1 MSRDDEAP
9 DRLAREV
16 HGSLERLARELLA
29 RKSGGHLIEASLDSL
44 ELELELPLG
53 GRQGDR
59 RRFAEAL
66 QKQIDQRLDERVQ
79 HAAAFRPGHA
89 YCHRCESASCRH
101 SRPPSSRHVF
111 VRYLPTGTPGW
122 MDLAQLCLE
131 LKHPQVDRLYADP
144 PAFVTLCR
152 DRRELHGGMLRAFNR
167 GTYELLGEVIA
178 GFFRIQSRAEE
189 GRGVLA
195 LTIQA
200 AASRARGRRR
210 RIGLNLLGRTP
221 AGEDL
226 SMLWERHDELPW
238 RRGVQWAQSALAS
251 VGRGGRGGRREED
264 QRVLGIMQGLA
275 RRLERDQ
282 RARSRRTR
290 HAEDRHA
297 SGRRPTRKA
306 VDDAREVRPEN
317 CLIDQ
322 RSRTVVVLGDR
333 GRTHFFTEEG
343 QHVSSVR
350 YSKDAIAR
358 KIKLEQWSPAP
369 RDVVEAFRQR
379 LAEA

>member
-1 MSRDDEAP
+1 
-9 DRLAREV
+9 
-16 HGSLERLARELLA
+16 
-29 RKSGGHLIEASLDSL
+29 
-44 ELELELPLG
+44 
-53 GRQGDR
+53 
-59 RRFAEAL
+59 
-66 QKQIDQRLDERVQ
+66 
-79 HAAAFRPGHA
+79 
-89 YCHRCESASCRH
+89 
-101 SRPPSSRHVF
+101 
-111 VRYLPTGTPGW
+111 
-122 MDLAQLCLE
+122 
-131 LKHPQVDRLYADP
+131 
-144 PAFVTLCR
+144 
-152 DRRELHGGMLRAFNR
+152 
-167 GTYELLGEVIA
+167 
-178 GFFRIQSRAEE
+178 
-189 GRGVLA
+189 
-195 LTIQA
+195 
-200 AASRARGRRR
+200 
-210 RIGLNLLGRTP
+210 
-221 AGEDL
+221 
-226 SMLWERHDELPW
+226 MLWERHDELPW